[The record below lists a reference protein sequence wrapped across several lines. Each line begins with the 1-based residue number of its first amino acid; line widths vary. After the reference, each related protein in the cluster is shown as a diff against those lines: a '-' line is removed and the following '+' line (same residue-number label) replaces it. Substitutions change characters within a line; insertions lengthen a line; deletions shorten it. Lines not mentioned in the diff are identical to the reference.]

1 MAAGSTMVDSAVS
14 RVYNALAG
22 GCLIMRKGFA
32 WCVVLG
38 MALSLVACGGS
49 APKEEFGRADAE
61 QITKLVRD
69 LVAAYNA
76 KDVEKIGT
84 FFSGNASVMPA
95 NRSTLNGVDAVKG
108 FYKERVTTEGATNLA
123 IEMLSVQG
131 QGTLAYFAGTFSLDL
146 KPEAGP
152 QRHDRGKVIWIL
164 RKLGGQWKFEYQM
177 MSSDLPPPP
186 PPEPEPDPK
195 AKK

>member
-1 MAAGSTMVDSAVS
+1 MRLRLPHLIALVLAVS
-14 RVYNALAG
+14 VA
-22 GCLIMRKGFA
+22 
-32 WCVVLG
+32 
-38 MALSLVACGGS
+38 ACGGS
-49 APKEEFGRADAE
+49 APSQDFGKADAV
-61 QITKLVRD
+61 QITKLVQD
-69 LVAAYNA
+69 LAAAYNA

-123 IEMLSVQG
+123 IETLSVQG

-146 KPEAGP
+146 KPETGP

-164 RKLGGQWKFEYQM
+164 RKLGGQWRFEYQM
-177 MSSDLPPPP
+177 MSSDLPPPE